1 MLSKGLVAPVVVGS
15 VGLLYLAARHR
26 LARLDWRQL
35 AGALLA
41 FLLLVL
47 PWHLAAAAL
56 DPGYLRELYVS
67 QQWERVVDAGH
78 SLHARS
84 ALFYVPVLL
93 AGFLPWSVLLPASL
107 LATLRRERRGPP
119 ELLCALWAGLVLL
132 LFSLAQGKLAP
143 YILPALPPLALLTAR
158 HLERVLWGGD
168 APRER
173 RLTRAGLWVG
183 TVLLVLTPLVAIGM
197 AVTMYDHIF
206 VRLSLT
212 SLLVLPAAAAL
223 ALLLRRGR
231 LGTAVLA
238 TAATAMSLL
247 LLFVLFVAPR
257 LADLTSLQFVAR
269 AIAAAPGEES
279 APLVAFHV
287 RASALSFYLGR
298 PVLLLDRPGQL
309 RALLAEHAL
318 VFVVTS
324 PEHVPQLVA
333 SGPFVPWR
341 VGPRRALYASQP
353 PPPNLD
359 SLDRPTS

>member
-1 MLSKGLVAPVVVGS
+1 M
-15 VGLLYLAARHR
+15 
-26 LARLDWRQL
+26 
-35 AGALLA
+35 
-41 FLLLVL
+41 
-47 PWHLAAAAL
+47 
-56 DPGYLRELYVS
+56 
-67 QQWERVVDAGH
+67 
-78 SLHARS
+78 
-84 ALFYVPVLL
+84 
-93 AGFLPWSVLLPASL
+93 
-107 LATLRRERRGPP
+107 
-119 ELLCALWAGLVLL
+119 LL

-183 TVLLVLTPLVAIGM
+183 TVLFVLTPLLAIGM

-206 VRLSLT
+206 VRLSLI

-279 APLVAFHV
+279 APFVAFHV

-298 PVLLLDRPGQL
+298 PVLLPGSPRPAARAARGARARLRRDESRARAAAGRAHPDRSCRG
-309 RALLAEHAL
+309 A
-318 VFVVTS
+318 
-324 PEHVPQLVA
+324 
-333 SGPFVPWR
+333 

-359 SLDRPTS
+359 SLDRPAS